1 MKIKEIMSQQVVGID
16 QSESVAAAARTLS
29 RYNIG
34 ILPVLDNHQHLQG
47 LVTDRDLVIRCLATG
62 HDPKTTPVKK
72 VMTGRII
79 SVQPDMEVGVAA
91 HLMAREQVR
100 RLPVVQ
106 DGKLCGMVSLGDMA
120 VREENAF
127 DATDALSGICS
138 QITDGCDW

>member
-1 MKIKEIMSQQVVGID
+1 MKVNEIMSKHVIGID
-16 QSESVAAAARTLS
+16 PAESVAAAARILS

-34 ILPVLDNHQHLQG
+34 ILPVVDEKKRLQG

-62 HDPKTTPVKK
+62 HDPRTTPVRK

-91 HLMAREQVR
+91 HLMAREQIR

-106 DGKLCGMVSLGDMA
+106 NGRLCGMVSLGDMA
-120 VREENAF
+120 AREENIF
-127 DATDALSGICS
+127 DATDALGGICS
-138 QITDGCDW
+138 QISDGSDW